1 MAAESIGH
9 LLKRLRDE
17 HGWTQQQVADEYCRV
32 SGTVTKDAREVGR
45 WERDKRLP
53 APETRRHLATVF
65 GVPAPDL
72 DRAAAAARRAR
83 RRPVLTTGDR
93 PVIAEA
99 AEMDRRTF
107 VGTVTAA
114 ALTTAVPVP
123 RHVDPALIPYFEQ
136 QLDGHYRA
144 DMLLGPRALIGTI
157 SAQCDLI
164 NQLVNAAEGPTR
176 QQMARVGVHY
186 AAFAAWLY
194 LDAGDPVTALRCHDV
209 AQELAHRSRDR
220 EAVACALVDRAMAR
234 TDQGMGTAVVDLCE
248 GALMDASLLSPEVQV
263 FALQQQAHGASL
275 LGDRLRV
282 DKLLDRAGRLLDA
295 VDVEVWGT
303 ACLRTPHY
311 IEVQRATCYGRLGLA
326 NEADRLWQ
334 QIIPAAPTTSRRDV
348 GVWTGRQAVA
358 AAALR
363 QPERA
368 VELARHAAGI
378 VVETGSERARR
389 ELAAVE
395 AGMAPWQAEPIG
407 QTLAEVLAPIN
418 KGV

>member
-1 MAAESIGH
+1 MPAESIGQ

-45 WERDKRLP
+45 WQRDKRLP
-53 APETRRHLATVF
+53 TPETRRHLAAVF
-65 GVPAPDL
+65 DVPAMSL

-83 RRPVLTTGDR
+83 RPSAGPPPPVPED
-93 PVIAEA
+93 

-114 ALTTAVPVP
+114 ALTTTIPTP
-123 RHVDPALIPYFEQ
+123 RHVDPALVPYFEQ

-157 SAQCDLI
+157 GAQCDLI
-164 NQLVNAAEGPTR
+164 AQLVNAAEGPTR
-176 QQMARVGVHY
+176 QRMARVGVHY

-194 LDAGDPVTALRCHDV
+194 LDAGDPVMALRCHDV
-209 AQELAHRSRDR
+209 SQELAHRSRDR

-234 TDQGMGTAVVDLCE
+234 TDLGMGTAVVDLCE
-248 GALMDASLLSPEVQV
+248 GALMDSSLLSPEVQV

-275 LGDRLRV
+275 LGDRRQV
-282 DKLLDRAGRLLDA
+282 DELLDRAGCLLDA
-295 VDVEVWGT
+295 VDVEAWGT

-311 IEVQRATCYGRLGLA
+311 VEVQRATCYGRLGLA
-326 NEADRLWQ
+326 READRLWQ
-334 QIIPAAPTTSRRDV
+334 QIIPSAPSTSRRDV

-368 VELARHAAGI
+368 VELARHAAEI

-395 AGMAPWQAEPIG
+395 AVMAPWQAEPIG
-407 QTLAEVLAPIN
+407 QALAEVLAPIG